1 MPSRTNEYHLAD
13 ETTLPLSHMVSRT
26 LDGTNDTDAQYH
38 ERHTFVDGMGRTV
51 AALSEADPD
60 PTLGDGY
67 PCL

>member
-1 MPSRTNEYHLAD
+1 
-13 ETTLPLSHMVSRT
+13 MVSRT